1 LSRKLTL
8 CSLRNDF
15 FVASTKLTLCSLRN
29 DFFVAST
36 KLTLR
41 SLRNDFLVASAI
53 FKLRKSVRKIYSIL
67 IETKS
72 LQEFKTRFTW
82 LVPY

>member
-1 LSRKLTL
+1 LSR
-8 CSLRNDF
+8 
-15 FVASTKLTLCSLRN
+15 
-29 DFFVAST
+29 

-41 SLRNDFLVASAI
+41 SLRNDFVVALAKLTLRSLRDDFLVASAT
-53 FKLRKSVRKIYSIL
+53 FELRKSMKKIYSIS

-72 LQEFKTRFTW
+72 LQEFKTKFTL

>member
-1 LSRKLTL
+1 VVFGSAFLLERLLSR
-8 CSLRNDF
+8 
-15 FVASTKLTLCSLRN
+15 
-29 DFFVAST
+29 

-41 SLRNDFLVASAI
+41 SLRNDFLVASAKLTLRPLRNNFLVASAI
-53 FKLRKSVRKIYSIL
+53 FELRNSVKKIYSIS

-72 LQEFKTRFTW
+72 LQEFKTRFTL